1 MCQPGWQVCIT
12 LSSWLLVSWAILL
25 HRSPSALTSCTK
37 RPDTAGAAA
46 PTALCSCGSFS
57 AHRALRNKS
66 CRSGEPPA
74 RQRQQSGA
82 PLLFLLGQ
90 LLPQML
96 VLGRSLGELLVQS
109 GDLGVDGLLVLRS
122 KRARRLSDIK
132 LL

>member
-1 MCQPGWQVCIT
+1 M
-12 LSSWLLVSWAILL
+12 
-25 HRSPSALTSCTK
+25 
-37 RPDTAGAAA
+37 
-46 PTALCSCGSFS
+46 
-57 AHRALRNKS
+57 
-66 CRSGEPPA
+66 
-74 RQRQQSGA
+74 
-82 PLLFLLGQ
+82 LFLLGQ